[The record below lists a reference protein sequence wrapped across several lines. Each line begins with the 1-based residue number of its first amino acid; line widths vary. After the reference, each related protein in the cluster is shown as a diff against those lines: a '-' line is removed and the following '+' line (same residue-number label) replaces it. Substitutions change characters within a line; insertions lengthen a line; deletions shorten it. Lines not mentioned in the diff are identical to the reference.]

1 MRNYQCKR
9 CQTIVQSERMPLMN
23 KCLDG
28 TVHIWTDLGEVG
40 PDNYRCTRCG
50 LLLRSAKMP
59 SYVTC
64 PGGSLHTWQKL

>member
-1 MRNYQCKR
+1 
-9 CQTIVQSERMPLMN
+9 MN